1 MFASQNKIS
10 MKNKVFIL
18 PILCCLLL
26 GLGSCK
32 KDKLNRI
39 GISEK
44 FDITSN
50 NTGTT
55 YTMTVFY
62 PDKEFPTT
70 PVPVVYVMDG
80 FSWSN
85 MAAEVIS
92 DLSSNGQVPKC
103 LMVSLDYKK
112 GDGVYARNKDL
123 VYSGEG
129 VQEPAEADK
138 FFQFLKTELLPQVE
152 ANYNCDTTHRVL
164 FGHSLGG
171 LFTLYS
177 LLDNAANPP
186 FKKYIAASCSIGM
199 GSDNYVFQK
208 ESEVSN
214 QISDLPV
221 SLFIGSG
228 TYVESS
234 PAMHQEF
241 YNQIKA
247 KGYPNLKVGFGLYP
261 EQHGTDAYPIFL
273 NGIQFVFNN

>member
-1 MFASQNKIS
+1 
-10 MKNKVFIL
+10 MKNKIL
-18 PILCCLLL
+18 IFPILFSLLL

-32 KDKLNRI
+32 KDKLNKI
-39 GISEK
+39 GVNQK
-44 FDITSN
+44 FDITST

-70 PVPVVYVMDG
+70 PVPIVYVLDG
-80 FSWSN
+80 FWWSD
-85 MAAEVIS
+85 MASGVIS
-92 DLSSNGQVPKC
+92 DLSGTGKIPKC

-112 GDGVYARNKDL
+112 GDGVYARGKDL
-123 VYSGEG
+123 VYPGEG

-138 FFQFLKTELLPQVE
+138 FFRFLKTELLPQVE
-152 ANYNCDTTHRVL
+152 ANYNCDTSQRIL

-177 LLDNAANPP
+177 LLDNFTQPL

-199 GSDNYVFQK
+199 GIDNYIFGK
-208 ESEVSN
+208 ESEVASQVN
-214 QISDLPV
+214 DLPV

-228 TYVESS
+228 TYVGSS

-241 YNQIKA
+241 YKRIKA
-247 KGYPNLKVGFGLYP
+247 REYPSLKVGFGLYP
-261 EQHGTDAYPIFL
+261 EQHGTDAYPTFKE
-273 NGIQFVFNN
+273 GIQFVFAK